1 MRRPTAP
8 PQPFQALWQAL
19 STFIPLPEVPPAPL
33 PAPAIQLEPLEEP
46 LLLSLQALLGENRVA
61 CSPEL
66 LHAHAGGE
74 TYPGFVRRYRAVAAP
89 LAVIF
94 PESEQEIAALM
105 EWAGE
110 REIQLLPWGGGND
123 PFWRKS
129 QDCTS
134 FVVVNLERMNR
145 LLEITPADRQVKVQ
159 AGIRWTELEK
169 QLETAG
175 MTTGQTFESPL
186 ATVGG
191 SVSSGVMGLK
201 ALGYGTFHENL
212 TRLRAITPAG
222 LLNLHKP
229 APGTPDWRGLLLSSH
244 GTHGIIT
251 ELSLRL
257 FHLPTATYTQT
268 ALFAS
273 WEEALATLRQALE
286 CDLRPT
292 WARILVPKEAAL
304 LTAPERPP
312 RRLSSLLRRE
322 EATEGEV
329 QLTVGVESCEEAL
342 IARYRQQL
350 ETLIRDSKGR
360 LEGNG
365 VAGPGDEPWRQALAL
380 LPALWERGILAHTL
394 ITAVPW
400 PEAAEFCRDWE
411 EALRSINEAT
421 GGVPGFVFTTLY
433 AAEEYALIYTL
444 LVGQQAAGGPEA
456 LQTQLE
462 AIYEV
467 ARETTWRRNRTAWES
482 NLQSDIASA
491 LTETLDPAGVLIR

>member
-1 MRRPTAP
+1 M
-8 PQPFQALWQAL
+8 
-19 STFIPLPEVPPAPL
+19 
-33 PAPAIQLEPLEEP
+33 
-46 LLLSLQALLGENRVA
+46 LSLQALLGENRVA

-74 TYPGFVRRYRAVAAP
+74 TYPGFVRRYREVAAP

-110 REIQLLPWGGGND
+110 RELQLLPWGGGND
-123 PFWRKS
+123 PFWRKG
-129 QDCTS
+129 QDCPS

-145 LLEITPADRQVKVQ
+145 LLEITETHHQVKVQ

-169 QLETAG
+169 QLEATG

-186 ATVGG
+186 TTVGG
-191 SVSSGVMGLK
+191 SVSNGVMGLK

-212 TRLRAITPAG
+212 TRVRAITPAG

-229 APGTPDWRGLLLSSH
+229 APGDPDWRGLLLSSH
-244 GTHGIIT
+244 GRHGIIT
-251 ELSLRL
+251 ELNLRL
-257 FHLPTATYTQT
+257 FPRPTVTYTQA
-268 ALFAS
+268 ALFPS
-273 WEEALATLRQALE
+273 REEALATLRQALE
-286 CDLRPT
+286 SDLRPT

-304 LTAPERPP
+304 LTPPERPT
-312 RRLSSLLRRE
+312 RRLSLLRRE
-322 EATEGEV
+322 EAAEGEV
-329 QLTVGVESCEEAL
+329 QLTIGVESCEEAM
-342 IARYRQQL
+342 IARYRQQF

-360 LEGNG
+360 LESGNG
-365 VAGPGDEPWRQALAL
+365 ITGPGEEPWRQTLTL

-394 ITAVPW
+394 TTAVPW
-400 PEAAEFCRDWE
+400 PEAAEFCRNWE

-421 GGVPGFVFTTLY
+421 GGMPGFVFTTLY

-456 LQTQLE
+456 LQAQLE

-467 ARETTWRRNRTAWES
+467 AHGTTWQQNRTALES
-482 NLQSDIASA
+482 NLQNDIANA
-491 LTETLDPAGVLIR
+491 LIETLDPAGVMIR